1 MVSQLSVVL
10 HLVLGYLLKIEPR
23 LYQFARCHLPYAKP
37 CAYSGQA
44 ALQAIHEKSSME
56 LWKEKREDKP
66 ILLRKIVEHFLDVF
80 ESREFSGVLKELN
93 SGFKF
98 PSGLVGWDFKELESL
113 HDFASPRSLSRKHKV
128 AWWTFTKES
137 LMLVIFGADFGQIIC
152 PDRSK
157 KVCSQ
162 WELIPAYKDLLV
174 ATILVLKDLAR
185 SHDQEESC
193 HSLTKKISW
202 CRPFR
207 SRLFR
212 EICNESCNLV

>member
-1 MVSQLSVVL
+1 MRKPMLVYDSNTNTAWMASQLSVVL
-10 HLVLGYLLKIEPR
+10 HLVLGYLLKREPR
-23 LYQFARCHLPYAKP
+23 LYQFARCHLPYAKL

-44 ALQAIHEKSSME
+44 ALQAIREKSSME
-56 LWKEKREDKP
+56 LWKEKGEDKP

-113 HDFASPRSLSRKHKV
+113 HDFASPCSLSRKNKV

-157 KVCSQ
+157 MKVCSQ

-185 SHDQEESC
+185 SRDQEQSC
-193 HSLTKKISW
+193 HCLTKKI
-202 CRPFR
+202 
-207 SRLFR
+207 
-212 EICNESCNLV
+212 